1 MRKDKIMDSERNSME
16 PFHPDPVGSVR
27 DVKIARFACQGETGY
42 GSFWKRFT
50 GLAVGC
56 FTLLIVLVAAIYQA
70 VRTRRKQRQL
80 GETGPGA
87 DVRMPPENRR
97 P

>member
-1 MRKDKIMDSERNSME
+1 MEDS
-16 PFHPDPVGSVR
+16 GS
-27 DVKIARFACQGETGY
+27 
-42 GSFWKRFT
+42 GSLVWL
-50 GLAVGC
+50 LAAV
-56 FTLLIVLVAAIYQA
+56 TLLIVLVAAIYQV

>member
-1 MRKDKIMDSERNSME
+1 MDAS
-16 PFHPDPVGSVR
+16 GS
-27 DVKIARFACQGETGY
+27 
-42 GSFWKRFT
+42 GSLVWLLA
-50 GLAVGC
+50 GL
-56 FTLLIVLVAAIYQA
+56 TLLIVLVAVIYQA
-70 VRTRRKQRQL
+70 VRTKRKQQKL

>member
-1 MRKDKIMDSERNSME
+1 ME
-16 PFHPDPVGSVR
+16 ASGS
-27 DVKIARFACQGETGY
+27 
-42 GSFWKRFT
+42 GSLVWL
-50 GLAVGC
+50 LAGV
-56 FTLLIVLVAAIYQA
+56 TLLIVLVAAIYQV

-87 DVRMPPENRR
+87 SVRMPPENRN